1 MIWQLAPENVVVTM
15 SKFFHE
21 KAICSCFLSC
31 LSLLIL
37 SATVRAQD
45 QKPEPKPDVVRV
57 ETGLVQTDVMVLDKN
72 HRFVKGLQPS
82 QFRLRVNDKPREIL
96 FFEQVVAG
104 SRSEDARLAAARGR
118 IAGAEGRSLVS
129 DRGRTIYFY
138 IDDYHLSAKS
148 VQHVRELLTEFLQQV
163 KQEEDEV
170 TIVTATGQLGFFE
183 QPTRENV
190 VLLKAISNLNHKNF
204 LATDA
209 ERTSMTEYQARAIVG
224 GDRRLMDYFVEQLLK
239 ETALPRPRTGST
251 QITQSRGR
259 SETEN
264 RVMSRAQ
271 AIVEQ
276 IASYSGATLLGLD
289 RLMRSAASIPDRK
302 ILFLISEGFILDKK
316 VVSEQAEGQIS
327 DAAARSGTVIYAI
340 DATGLMSGVPSAA
353 TKMTFDNFGRLMG
366 TNVSGIVAAQQ
377 PLFALSVDSGGR
389 AFINTNNITSSAIA
403 EALQETNEYYLLAWR
418 PEEEEVRSGKYH
430 SISLEIVERP
440 ELQLRGRDGF
450 MSASEPSQPVKTDG
464 NSKKKASD
472 PLASALHAIFP
483 QRDLP
488 VSLSLGYLDT
498 PEKLA
503 TVTATIEVARAAL
516 GNQTGELELLGM
528 VINEQGKPVSTF
540 DQGLTISDVSQRV
553 TYNHQMQFAPGLYQV
568 RVAVRDKKG
577 GRVGSASEWISVP
590 NLKDGSF
597 ALSSLF
603 IGEMNDEAMASG
615 KLPINADHRFRANSR
630 LGLFTYIYNPQK
642 LEGASDVGLQIQILR
657 DNQPVI
663 TKPSIKL
670 EDAGNPDPARI
681 PFGEDLSLAQLPAG
695 KYLLRVTVIDRLS
708 KKTVTQS
715 SRFTIY

>member
-1 MIWQLAPENVVVTM
+1 MTM
-15 SKFFHE
+15 RASFHE
-21 KAICSCFLSC
+21 KTMRLCFVFCFCLLLLSV
-31 LSLLIL
+31 
-37 SATVRAQD
+37 TVRAQD
-45 QKPEPKPDVVRV
+45 QKPDSKPDVVRV

-82 QFRLRVNDKPREIL
+82 QFRLRVNDKPREII

-104 SRSEDARLAAARGR
+104 SSSEDARLAAARGR
-118 IAGAEGRSLVS
+118 AAGTEGRSLVS
-129 DRGRTIYFY
+129 DRGRMIYFY

-148 VQHVRELLTEFLQQV
+148 VLHVRELLNQFLQQV
-163 KQEEDEV
+163 KKEEDEV

-183 QPTRENV
+183 QPTRESV
-190 VLLKAISNLNHKNF
+190 VLQKAISRLNHKNF
-204 LATDA
+204 VAGDA
-209 ERTSMTEYQARAIVG
+209 ERTPMTEYQARAIVG

-239 ETALPRPRTGST
+239 ETALPRPRTGT
-251 QITQSRGR
+251 IQATQSRGR

-289 RLMRSAASIPDRK
+289 RLMRSAASLPDRK
-302 ILFLISEGFILDKK
+302 ILFLISEGFIIDKR
-316 VVSEQAEGQIS
+316 VVGEQAEAQIS

-340 DATGLMSGVPSAA
+340 DATGLMAGIPNAA
-353 TKMTFDNFGRLMG
+353 TKMTFDNYGRLMG

-389 AFINTNNITSSAIA
+389 AFINTNNITSNSIE

-418 PEEEEVRSGKYH
+418 PEEEEVRSGRYH
-430 SISLEIVERP
+430 AISLEIVDRP

-450 MSASEPSQPVKTDG
+450 MSASEPSQPAKRDG

-472 PLASALHAIFP
+472 PLASALHSIFP

-488 VSLSLGYLDT
+488 VSLALGYLDT
-498 PEKLA
+498 PDKLA

-516 GNQTGELELLGM
+516 GNQSGDVELLGM
-528 VINEQGKPVSTF
+528 VINELGKSVSTF
-540 DQGLTISDVSQRV
+540 DQGLTISDFSQRV

-590 NLKDGSF
+590 DLKDGSF

-642 LEGASDVGLQIQILR
+642 LEGATDVGLQIQILR

-663 TKPSIKL
+663 TRPSIKL
-670 EDAGNPDPARI
+670 EEAGNPDPARI
-681 PFGEDLSLAQLPAG
+681 PYGEDLSLAELPAG
-695 KYLLRVTVIDRLS
+695 KYLLRVTAIDRLS
-708 KKTVTQS
+708 KKTATQS